1 MLSFPAACPT
11 NPANIL
17 MSRWPQLEPEAS
29 RHTIDA
35 QLHPGSAGEMG
46 IVWTGT
52 SPDLASQEVA
62 G

>member
-1 MLSFPAACPT
+1 
-11 NPANIL
+11 
-17 MSRWPQLEPEAS
+17 MSRWPQVEPEVS
-29 RHTIDA
+29 RHTNNA
-35 QLHPGSAGEMG
+35 QLHPGSAGEME